1 MQQPKKY
8 LKYQILK
15 VTRIIDNLLHSD
27 KDKDVDLG
35 TSAQAQWMGSIL
47 FYFIVNHIMLHQK
60 QVAFFFKFVIELNQL
75 IETLLIISNL
85 KVCEVKGLNEFNMKE

>member
-35 TSAQAQWMGSIL
+35 TSA
-47 FYFIVNHIMLHQK
+47 
-60 QVAFFFKFVIELNQL
+60 
-75 IETLLIISNL
+75 
-85 KVCEVKGLNEFNMKE
+85 